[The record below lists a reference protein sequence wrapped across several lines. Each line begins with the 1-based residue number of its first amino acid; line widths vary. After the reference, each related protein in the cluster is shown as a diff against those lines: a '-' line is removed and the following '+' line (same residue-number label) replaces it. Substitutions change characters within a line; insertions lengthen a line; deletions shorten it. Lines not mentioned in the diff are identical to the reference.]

1 MRTVVVLS
9 GTRAERASSGVAG
22 IAGVAGVAGVSGA
35 HPGGWWSHRVR
46 AMGTRV
52 DVVAH
57 GVPTDAASRADDLLE
72 RCEASWSRFRDDSDL
87 TALNR
92 SPRSCTAVSPLL
104 EHALNRAVTAW
115 SATGG
120 RFDPTVLDA
129 VEHAGYDRDFR
140 TLDQRPRPVPTGRR
154 VPGLSGVHVER
165 GHVVRPVGLRFD
177 LGGIGKGLAAD
188 LLAAELL
195 ARGADSV
202 CVSVGGDVRVA
213 GTVPTGG
220 WRIPVDDAHRDGV
233 AMVAVLEGGA
243 LATSSTRV
251 RRWPAEDGGWI
262 HHLVDPV
269 SGRPTD
275 SGVTCVTV
283 AAAEAWWAESLAKA
297 ALVAGPSEGV
307 DLLRD
312 AGATGWLST
321 DDGQVIEA
329 GPTGARS

>member
-1 MRTVVVLS
+1 MRAVVVL
-9 GTRAERASSGVAG
+9 TDERTDRAAS
-22 IAGVAGVAGVSGA
+22 GVSGA
-35 HPGGWWSHRVR
+35 SGVSHEHPGGWWSHRVR

-57 GVPTDAASRADDLLE
+57 AAPVDAPSRVDDLLE
-72 RCEASWSRFRDDSDL
+72 RCEASWSRFRPESDL
-87 TALNR
+87 SALNR
-92 SPRSCTAVSPLL
+92 SPRSCNAVSPLL
-104 EHALNRAVTAW
+104 EHALHRATAAW
-115 SATGG
+115 SATSG

-140 TLDQRPRPVPTGRR
+140 ALDRRPQPVPTGRR
-154 VPGLSGVHVER
+154 VPGLSGVHLER

-188 LLAAELL
+188 LLTAELL

-213 GTVPTGG
+213 GMAPTGG
-220 WRIPVDDAHRDGV
+220 WRVPVDDAHRQGV
-233 AMVAVLEGGA
+233 AMVAVLDGGA

-251 RRWPAEDGGWI
+251 RRWPSEDGGWI

-269 SGRPTD
+269 TGRPAD

-283 AAAEAWWAESLAKA
+283 AAAEAWWAEVLAKA
-297 ALVAGPSEGV
+297 ALVAGPIHGA
-307 DLLRD
+307 DLVRD
-312 AGATGWLST
+312 AGASGWLGT
-321 DDGQVIEA
+321 DDGQVIEVG
-329 GPTGARS
+329 GPGDPP

>member
-1 MRTVVVLS
+1 MRAVVVL
-9 GTRAERASSGVAG
+9 TDLRADRAASGVS
-22 IAGVAGVAGVSGA
+22 VE
-35 HPGGWWSHRVR
+35 HPGGWWSHRAR

-57 GVPTDAASRADDLLE
+57 DAPPDSASCVDGLLE
-72 RCEASWSRFRDDSDL
+72 RCEASWSRFRPDSDL
-87 TALNR
+87 SALNR
-92 SPRSCTAVSPLL
+92 SPRSCTSVSPLL
-104 EHALNRAVTAW
+104 ERALIRARAAW

-140 TLDQRPRPVPTGRR
+140 ALDPRPRPVPTGRR
-154 VPGLSGVHVER
+154 VPGMSRVHVGR
-165 GHVVRPVGLRFD
+165 GHVVRPVGLRLD

-213 GTVPTGG
+213 GTAPTGG

-233 AMVAVLEGGA
+233 ATVAVLDGGA

-251 RRWPAEDGGWI
+251 RRWPSEDGGWI
-262 HHLVDPV
+262 HHLVDPTT
-269 SGRPTD
+269 GRPVE
-275 SGVTCVTV
+275 SGVTSVTV
-283 AAAEAWWAESLAKA
+283 AAAEAWWAEVLAKA
-297 ALVAGPSEGV
+297 ALVAGP
-307 DLLRD
+307 RD
-312 AGATGWLST
+312 GAELMREAGASGWIAT
-321 DDGQVIEA
+321 DDGQVIEVG
-329 GPTGARS
+329 GPGCSL